1 TAMTSQVKPGDRLP
15 QVTLFDGAPNKPVR
29 IDELCAGKSVVIVGV
44 PGAFTPTC
52 HSSHLPGFVADF
64 DKLKAKGVNLVIC
77 VAVNDPFVMA
87 AWAGA
92 LGSGD
97 KVLMLADSRAEFAK
111 ALGMDIDLTAVLGS
125 VRCRRFSMH
134 VVDNVVKS
142 VNAEEDSSK
151 VDASSSCRLL
161 TKI

>member
-1 TAMTSQVKPGDRLP
+1 MTSQVKPGDRLP

-44 PGAFTPTC
+44 PGAF
-52 HSSHLPGFVADF
+52 HADLPQQPPARLSDF
-64 DKLKAKGVNLVIC
+64 DKLKAKGVDLVIC

-111 ALGMDIDLTAVLGS
+111 APGHGHRSDSRSCS

>member
-1 TAMTSQVKPGDRLP
+1 QATDCP

-29 IDELCAGKSVVIVGV
+29 IDELCAGN
-44 PGAFTPTC
+44 
-52 HSSHLPGFVADF
+52 HLPGFVADF
-64 DKLKAKGVNLVIC
+64 DKLKAKGVDLVIC
-77 VAVNDPFVMA
+77 VAVNDP
-87 AWAGA
+87 W
-92 LGSGD
+92 
-97 KVLMLADSRAEFAK
+97 LMLADSRAEFAK

>member
-1 TAMTSQVKPGDRLP
+1 MTSQVKPGDRLP

-64 DKLKAKGVNLVIC
+64 DKLKAKGVEPG
-77 VAVNDPFVMA
+77 AD
-87 AWAGA
+87 AGRQ
-92 LGSGD
+92 SGR
-97 KVLMLADSRAEFAK
+97 VRQSPGHGHRSDSRSC
-111 ALGMDIDLTAVLGS
+111 S